1 MMSIRGPSPLTE
13 SQWAAVRAT
22 LPPGTNEAWFGSEL
36 ERIASDTVPPSKRCQ
51 IHLKRAQVCRDLIR
65 ELPYLE
71 HIKDKDALAEQLE
84 RQQQDEKNCTDKF
97 ASIAKQKQPTK
108 FLQYCFL
115 LALWQ
120 DARGNLGITTP
131 RKKRDDRHSPPPT
144 GLVIDY
150 LQAVATAIW
159 GKAPRAYQVKFIKS
173 QYLRR
178 FKRAECRI
186 ASTSDVT
193 PVELILVRPATTIK
207 AAET

>member
-84 RQQQDEKNCTDKF
+84 RQQQDEKIAPINSR
-97 ASIAKQKQPTK
+97 ASRSKNSRRSS
-108 FLQYCFL
+108 Y
-115 LALWQ
+115 
-120 DARGNLGITTP
+120 
-131 RKKRDDRHSPPPT
+131 S
-144 GLVIDY
+144 
-150 LQAVATAIW
+150 TA
-159 GKAPRAYQVKFIKS
+159 F
-173 QYLRR
+173 
-178 FKRAECRI
+178 F
-186 ASTSDVT
+186 
-193 PVELILVRPATTIK
+193 
-207 AAET
+207 